1 MSTRS
6 NASTELARFWLQER
20 FDVDLSE
27 GTYQLICT
35 VPGHEAMT
43 AVLTV
48 SSWLGHR
55 DDLVGDD
62 GPVDLHGES
71 APQVCS

>member
-48 SSWLGHR
+48 SS
-55 DDLVGDD
+55 
-62 GPVDLHGES
+62 
-71 APQVCS
+71 